1 MFKEASALVKTMKKY
16 NQFLIIFFLTTV
28 LVVTS
33 AFTDVA
39 AAQEP
44 VYVDDFEQY
53 RSQSGLEKSWQVWQ
67 DGAQISVAIETERA
81 GEGGQA
87 MRVVVSGPNP
97 QNNSEVGSFYHY
109 LAAGNRNWEGATGF
123 RFWVQ
128 NDSEEPLLLSLN
140 FKKRFNEYWAV
151 DNSGVFL
158 LESPADHYQPREIA
172 YGNLPIPG
180 SYSGYVVVP
189 FTSFAVPEWNT
200 ARGDAMMDLAGIE
213 SFAFGVTMQ
222 GDYPRTF
229 ILDAVSVITR
239 AEYPYLEIKGVDSI
253 PVPASGEHREP
264 FSAYVTEPISGS
276 SEMVDAEW
284 ALAESGGDGPVIG
297 SDGWLSV
304 PAGAAGET
312 LILSALYTSEAG
324 TLTDSHRV
332 SLTGS
337 PAGEG
342 AHPEDGQATV
352 PEFSPPA
359 ISEYERFSMA
369 FENWA
374 TENRALFVLV
384 SIGVVLLVLAVLSSF
399 QKKIK

>member
-1 MFKEASALVKTMKKY
+1 MKNN
-16 NQFLIIFFLTTV
+16 NQFLIIFFLTIV
-28 LVVTS
+28 LVFTS
-33 AFTDVA
+33 AFTDAA
-39 AAQEP
+39 AAQNT
-44 VYVDDFEQY
+44 VYADDFEQY
-53 RSQSGLEKSWQVWQ
+53 RSQSGLEKAWQAWQ
-67 DGAQISVAIETERA
+67 DGAQINVDIETEMA

-87 MRVVVSGPNP
+87 MRIAVSGPNP
-97 QNNSEVGSFYHY
+97 QNNSEVGSIYHY

-128 NDSEEPLLLSLN
+128 NASEEPLLLSLN
-140 FKKRFNEYWAV
+140 FKERFNEYWAV
-151 DNSGVFL
+151 ANSGVFL
-158 LESPADHYQPREIA
+158 LESPADHYQPSDIA

-189 FTSFAVPEWNT
+189 FASFAVPEWNT
-200 ARGDAMMDLAGIE
+200 ARGDAVMDLAGIE

-264 FSAYVTEPISGS
+264 FSAYVTEPVSGS

-284 ALAESGGDGPVIG
+284 VLMETGEEGHAIGP
-297 SDGWLSV
+297 DGWLSV

-312 LILSALYTSEAG
+312 LILSAQYTSEAG
-324 TLTDSHRV
+324 ILTDSHRV
-332 SLTGS
+332 GLTGG
-337 PAGEG
+337 PVTEDAQ
-342 AHPEDGQATV
+342 PEDGQAAV

-359 ISEYERFSMA
+359 MSEYERFSLA

-374 TENRALFVLV
+374 AENRALFVMM
-384 SIGVVLLVLAVLSSF
+384 SIGAVLLVLAVLSSF